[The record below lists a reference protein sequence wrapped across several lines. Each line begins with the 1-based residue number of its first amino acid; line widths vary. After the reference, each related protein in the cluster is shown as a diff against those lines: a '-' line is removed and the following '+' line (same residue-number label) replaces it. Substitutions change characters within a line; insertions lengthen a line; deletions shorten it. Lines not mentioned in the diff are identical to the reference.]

1 MDYLCLLLAAL
12 FVLVVF
18 DAFFVSSTITINHQ
32 KDSNTSSTFEFNNY
46 NLFKPRQGNYFQ
58 PIDYCKI
65 YHLIDTR
72 TTYSIPKAWTKMN
85 EQVSAIAQVVQ
96 TKFLDAGAK
105 LILLCDDELY
115 FMKCLSRYRSNKSSI
130 ISKANVPSE
139 QDKGGMRHLYAFYA
153 AACTELLIDSPKK
166 TLSQYI
172 LAKQN
177 QHDKKVAKGQNSMKV
192 RKMNRKSFE
201 N

>member
-1 MDYLCLLLAAL
+1 MSSRLLAAL

-46 NLFKPRQGNYFQ
+46 NLFKPRQGNYFH

-96 TKFLDAGAK
+96 TKFLDVH
-105 LILLCDDELY
+105 Y
-115 FMKCLSRYRSNKSSI
+115 S
-130 ISKANVPSE
+130 
-139 QDKGGMRHLYAFYA
+139 
-153 AACTELLIDSPKK
+153 T
-166 TLSQYI
+166 
-172 LAKQN
+172 
-177 QHDKKVAKGQNSMKV
+177 
-192 RKMNRKSFE
+192 
-201 N
+201 